1 MLLIC
6 YIINKETEVKMR
18 QTKQKRYIME
28 AFQNYH
34 GHPTA
39 EELYA
44 VLSPKHPRLS
54 LATVYRNLNQFADKG
69 MINRVIIPNGPTRFD
84 SI

>member
-1 MLLIC
+1 
-6 YIINKETEVKMR
+6 
-18 QTKQKRYIME
+18 ME

-84 SI
+84 SILDFHYHAICEECGELFDIDSPEI